1 MAEHYAEHYEDRDWR
16 ELCKAASEEQDP
28 RKLLELLREIND
40 ALAAQR
46 QRPGEHYAA

>member
-1 MAEHYAEHYEDRDWR
+1 MAEYYTEHHEDMDWR

-28 RKLLELLREIND
+28 RRLLELLRELND

-46 QRPGEHYAA
+46 QRPHEHYAA